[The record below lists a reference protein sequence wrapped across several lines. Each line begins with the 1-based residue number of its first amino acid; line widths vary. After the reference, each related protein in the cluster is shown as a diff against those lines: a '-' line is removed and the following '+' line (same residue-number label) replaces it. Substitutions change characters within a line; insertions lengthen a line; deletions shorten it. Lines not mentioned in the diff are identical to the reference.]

1 MEQNEPLTGIVFGI
15 QRFSI
20 HDGPGIRTTVFL
32 KGCNVNC
39 RWCHNPEGIRMQP
52 VVGYTVD
59 KCVFCGG
66 CAAVCPNGC
75 HHITDAGHSFDRT
88 RCIACGKCTEA
99 CPVVHC
105 PHDRRRGDAGRQ
117 EGLQILWV

>member
-1 MEQNEPLTGIVFGI
+1 MERNEPLTGIVFGI

-39 RWCHNPEGIRMQP
+39 RWCHNPEGIGMQP
-52 VVGYTVD
+52 VVGYTAD
-59 KCVFCGG
+59 KCVSCGG

-75 HHITDAGHSFDRT
+75 HHITNTGHSFDRT
-88 RCIACGKCTEA
+88 QCVACGKCTEV
-99 CPVVHC
+99 CPVQEI
-105 PHDRRRGDAGRQ
+105 GRAH
-117 EGLQILWV
+117 V